1 MKNNPEKR
9 IHITIKG
16 SVQGVGF
23 RYFIY
28 QWGVNLRLRGW
39 VRNKL
44 NGQVEILAE
53 GSCDKLEVLLKN
65 ARSGPPMAQIVDVNV
80 EWLEFQNN
88 LPPFTILHSV

>member
-1 MKNNPEKR
+1 MQNNPEKR
-9 IHITIKG
+9 IHIFIKG

-28 QWGVNLRLRGW
+28 QWGEKLGLRGW

-53 GSCDKLEVLLKN
+53 GSIEKLGTMLKN
-65 ARSGPPMAQIVDVNV
+65 ARSGPPMAQIIEVDV
-80 EWLEFQNN
+80 EWQETEND